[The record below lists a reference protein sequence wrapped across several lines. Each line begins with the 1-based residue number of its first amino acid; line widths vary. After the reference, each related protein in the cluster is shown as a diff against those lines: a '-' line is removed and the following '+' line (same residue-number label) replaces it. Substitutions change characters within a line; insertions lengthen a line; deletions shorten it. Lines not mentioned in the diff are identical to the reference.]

1 MTSRALMLGAGSGLL
16 LVAALFVLRH
26 NQTVQPEVTSMKMAT
41 VFFKSAKE
49 LDPSKILSME
59 EYELV
64 QNLHSSLVEYDIN
77 QNLQPGVAKSFVWE
91 GDDLVFEF
99 DPKRVVTV
107 EGDSIDAEDA
117 ARSLKRSVLY
127 GGTGHG
133 DLRTFLCPGQK
144 LKSIDDA
151 CPGIQVRGGRL
162 ILTPVRAYYKSHLVK
177 ILANADYAILPRKA
191 LGPDPADPVIL
202 NHRNTSGPYYLD
214 KDDASG
220 AWTLKINPDGYHF
233 HPEMPQSI
241 ELVPTDYGEAPARLL
256 KGDFDYLAASA
267 IVGGED
273 FDRVLDQTRD
283 FNFHESMAFRIRLI
297 CFSPRALKDF
307 SPAQRF
313 YGARLMQGY
322 LKEQKQLRGS
332 KPTVEYF
339 QALSEGTLSESQRQ
353 EISALRQD
361 ARHEP
366 LPRPFTIGGPK
377 DNAQKLRAHF
387 KDVPEIQVLE
397 LADYPYGLAPEQRP
411 DIYVVSSDSAW
422 TESLASLGHNFEA
435 QIFQLPGLDGGGW
448 LRDYIETSEKDVR
461 LSKLKQLHFDL
472 LKNAAIYP
480 VTVSSYY
487 TVARK
492 PWTLGF
498 STFSSGTELWQVRK
512 EP

>member
-1 MTSRALMLGAGSGLL
+1 MLGAGSALL
-16 LVAALFVLRH
+16 LVAAFFFLRH
-26 NQTVQPEVTSMKMAT
+26 NQAVSPEVTRMKMAT
-41 VFFKSAKE
+41 VFFKSAQD

-99 DPKRVVTV
+99 DPKRAVTV
-107 EGDSIDAEDA
+107 DGDAIGAEDA

-144 LKSIDDA
+144 LNSIDDA
-151 CPGIQVRGGRL
+151 CPGIQVRDGRL
-162 ILTPVRAYYKSHLVK
+162 VLTPVRPYYKSHLVK

-191 LGPDPADPVIL
+191 LSGDPAKPAIISQ
-202 NHRNTSGPYYLD
+202 RNTTGPYYLD
-214 KDDASG
+214 KDDAGG
-220 AWTLKINPDGYHF
+220 AWVLKINPSSYHY
-233 HPEMPQSI
+233 HADMPQLI
-241 ELVPTDYGEAPARLL
+241 ELVPTDYGEAAARLM

-273 FDRVLDQTRD
+273 FDRVLDRTRE

-297 CFSPRALKDF
+297 CFSPRALKEF
-307 SPAQRF
+307 TPAQRF
-313 YGARLMQGY
+313 HGARLMEAY
-322 LKEQKQLRGS
+322 LKQLKSLRGS

-339 QALSEGTLSESQRQ
+339 QALSEGTLSEPQRQ
-353 EISALRQD
+353 EISNLRKSEQGG
-361 ARHEP
+361 A

-377 DNAQKLRAHF
+377 ENAEKLRAYF
-387 KDVPEIQVLE
+387 KDNPEIRVLD
-397 LADYPYGLAPEQRP
+397 LDDYPYGLPVDQRP

-435 QIFQLPGLDGGGW
+435 HIFQLPGLDGGLW
-448 LRDYIETSEKDVR
+448 LRDYIETPDKDVR
-461 LSKLKQLHFDL
+461 LRKLKQLHFDL

-480 VTVSSYY
+480 VAVSPYF

-512 EP
+512 ER